1 MTARTSRRG
10 VDLRVAAFTLA
21 LVACLAAVRCGG
33 GSGGSG
39 NGSGGGPGIPGPTSP
54 TPNPTPAG
62 PETFVGAGDIAIC
75 GGNAEAT
82 ARQLDSLGGTV
93 FTLGDNV
100 YPSGTRAEFRNC
112 YEPTWGR
119 HKSRTRPSPGNHDY
133 DTPGAAPYY
142 EYFGANAGLS
152 GEGFYS
158 FDLGAWHIISLNSN
172 VQAVG
177 SGQLSWLRADLAQH
191 ATTKCTMAY
200 WHHPIFSSGP
210 NSVNASEAPIRAY
223 AEQMFRILYEA
234 SADLVLVGHEHLYER
249 FAPQSPDGVLDT
261 ARGIRQIIVGTGG
274 VPLYDFRPPRTN
286 SEVRLKTHGVM
297 KLTLSSDRYQW
308 DFLPTSGAG
317 DSGTT
322 ACH

>member
-1 MTARTSRRG
+1 MLARTSRRG

-33 GSGGSG
+33 GSGGNG

-82 ARQLDSLGGTV
+82 ARQLDSIGGTV

-100 YPSGTRAEFRNC
+100 YPNGTRAEFRNC
-112 YEPTWGR
+112 YEPSWGR
-119 HKSRTRPSPGNHDY
+119 HRSRTRPAPGNHDY
-133 DTPGAAPYY
+133 GTAGAAPYF
-142 EYFGANAGLS
+142 EYFGANAGPP
-152 GEGFYS
+152 GDGYYS

-172 VQAVG
+172 VPDAG
-177 SGQLSWLRADLAQH
+177 PAQLAWLRAELAQN
-191 ATTKCTMAY
+191 ATTKCTLAY

-210 NSVNASEAPIRAY
+210 NGGIAGEAGIRAY
-223 AEQMFRILYEA
+223 AGQMFRILYEA
-234 SADLVLVGHEHLYER
+234 NADLVMVGHDHLYER
-249 FAPQSPDGVLDT
+249 FAPQNPDGLLDPV
-261 ARGIRQIIVGTGG
+261 RGIRQFIVGSGG
-274 VPLYDFRPPRTN
+274 VPLYDFLAPRVN
-286 SEVRLKTHGVM
+286 SEVRLKAHGVM

-308 DFLPTSGAG
+308 EFLPTSGAG